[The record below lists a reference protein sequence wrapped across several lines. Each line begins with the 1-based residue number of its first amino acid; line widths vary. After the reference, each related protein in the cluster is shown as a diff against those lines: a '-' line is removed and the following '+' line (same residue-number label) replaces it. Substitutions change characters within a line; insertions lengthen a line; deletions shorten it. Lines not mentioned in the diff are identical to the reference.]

1 MRLRRGRLLTA
12 AAPAGEELEEVGA
25 ELEVE
30 EEEEEE
36 EEELEEG
43 VWADV

>member
-12 AAPAGEELEEVGA
+12 ADPVGEELEEV
-25 ELEVE
+25 
-30 EEEEEE
+30 